1 MFCGGYSN
9 KDSLETIADEEEEG
23 KSMGHNNSTSIQ
35 NTTGEKT
42 FAMVDVKD
50 DNNFDLSYA

>member
-1 MFCGGYSN
+1 M
-9 KDSLETIADEEEEG
+9 E
-23 KSMGHNNSTSIQ
+23 HNNSTTIQ
-35 NTTGEKT
+35 NITGEKT